1 MSIFL
6 LFFLLKKRISW
17 GFCCKRSTISCWL
30 ISCFFWFSCFH
41 AKKEKEKIQW
51 NEHDSCIYL
60 SLKDRNIIS
69 FFYISMEF
77 NIFDGRLFREVY
89 VFKCRLEIRVN
100 SSKDQALQG
109 LCIEKSIYK
118 GEWLKGYVHSFKSIN
133 YSNTRQD
140 HA

>member
-1 MSIFL
+1 MLLWLWPTTTWVEWFVLEGCSLRLRLMSIFL

-100 SSKDQALQG
+100 SSKD
-109 LCIEKSIYK
+109 
-118 GEWLKGYVHSFKSIN
+118 
-133 YSNTRQD
+133 
-140 HA
+140 